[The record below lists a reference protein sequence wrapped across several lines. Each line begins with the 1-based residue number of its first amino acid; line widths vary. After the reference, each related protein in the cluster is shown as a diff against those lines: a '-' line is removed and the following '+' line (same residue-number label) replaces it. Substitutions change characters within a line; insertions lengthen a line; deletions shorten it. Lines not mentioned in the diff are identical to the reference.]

1 MSMLPQEES
10 GGVVPVR
17 SVRLLLAGLVVLLVA
32 VAALLV
38 MLIVMVTDDSQS
50 SEGASDEGEAVA
62 DFSGVGEPAS
72 DTADGATNSREG
84 VVHVHEDGF
93 VHTHGAG
100 QPVSWT
106 VTYTSEGK
114 FVPERLEIL
123 TGDEVV
129 FVNESD
135 IPVWPAS
142 NIHPTHEILSS
153 FDPLGVIQPGQSW
166 SYNFNENGFWRYHNH
181 IAPSEV
187 GLVVSTGGPEAQL
200 EPLDMAIEDFRFD
213 LPPPGVGDEQLM
225 DDPESLE
232 RFVIDYGPSAA
243 VTELKSVEVSTGR
256 DCHNAAHEV
265 GHIAYENFGAA
276 AFVLAGH
283 DCHAGALHGTIESL
297 FSERGTAKLS
307 EDVAVICSTAENS
320 FFVHQCMHGVGHG
333 LMAWTTYELHESLE
347 LCDLMPTSINQRSCY
362 SGVFMENG
370 VGGLSGL
377 MGHTTEY
384 LDQDDLHFP
393 CNVVG
398 DRYVTD
404 CYFYQTSNMFDFGVD
419 SQTVAAACNDAPVK
433 SQQSCFQSMGRD
445 VGSVFRSEP
454 SAAVSACRYSET
466 ATNRSDCF
474 KGAALSRFTEP
485 ENAGFAIELCSLV
498 DTEEGATAA
507 DGCWDVV
514 LRNARHVL
522 PTAEDKQS
530 FCDNIP
536 IEVRREDCHSEVAA

>member
-1 MSMLPQEES
+1 MSLLHHAKHNDFAS
-10 GGVVPVR
+10 IR
-17 SVRLLLAGLVVLLVA
+17 AVRLLLAALVVLLVA
-32 VAALLV
+32 VVALLV
-38 MLIVMVTDDSQS
+38 ILIVLVAGDSESSGGAVQESEPIVESSSAGELAFDATDS
-50 SEGASDEGEAVA
+50 AA
-62 DFSGVGEPAS
+62 
-72 DTADGATNSREG
+72 NSREG

-100 QPVSWT
+100 EPVSWT
-106 VTYTSEGK
+106 IRYTSEGK
-114 FVPERLEIL
+114 FVPERLDIL
-123 TGDEVV
+123 TGDEVL

-153 FDPLGVIQPGQSW
+153 FDPLGAIQPGESW

-187 GLVVSTGGPEAQL
+187 GLVVSTGGPEAEL
-200 EPLDMAIEDFRFD
+200 EPLDMAIEDFQFD
-213 LPPPGVGDEQLM
+213 PPPAGGGGERLM
-225 DDPESLE
+225 DDPDALE
-232 RFVIDYGPSAA
+232 QFVVNYGPGAA
-243 VTELKSVEVSTGR
+243 VTELKFVEVSTGR

-333 LMAWTTYELHESLE
+333 LMAWTTYEIHEALE
-347 LCDLMPTSINQRSCY
+347 LCDFMPILINQRSCY

-377 MGHTTEY
+377 MGHTTEF
-384 LDQDDLHFP
+384 LDENDLHFP

-404 CYFYQTSNMFDFGVD
+404 CYFYQTSNMYDFGAD
-419 SQTVAAACNDAPVK
+419 SEAVASTCNNVPGE
-433 SQQSCFQSMGRD
+433 SQWSCFQSMGRD
-445 VGSVFRSEP
+445 VGSIFRSDP
-454 SAAVSACRYSET
+454 SAAVSACRFPDT
-466 ATNRSDCF
+466 IANRSNCF
-474 KGAALSRFTEP
+474 MGAALSRFTEP
-485 ENAGFAIELCSLV
+485 ENAGFPIELCSLV
-498 DTEEGATAA
+498 ETEEGAVVAN
-507 DGCWDVV
+507 GCWEVV
-514 LRNARHVL
+514 FRDARHVL
-522 PTAEDKQS
+522 PAAEDKRF
-530 FCDNIP
+530 FCESIP
-536 IEVRREDCHSEVAA
+536 IEPRREDCYSEIAA